1 MAQLNITYKRSKS
14 HKWLDTFP
22 ELCWHH
28 HIFPR
33 KSAMF
38 VMSRNTDI
46 DCVLIHNLFCF
57 TFFELLKAVLINLGK
72 ILMISAK
79 LATPGLLKIKVV
91 WNKGYDVISSVDEV
105 INKISSGDS
114 SHIVNVVMWIKF
126 GNPSITM
133 RELVINCFYKNL
145 TRKINFFEGCS
156 WFKFKSLGLTPGM
169 ALEFYISVAIELNLK
184 VKVFRANYN
193 VCRNYR
199 GKREHFALFSL
210 NHPPPTHSEYGYGF
224 SLYEIMPIKQNIS
237 VEDNSPWKLINT
249 SQTAYQSEKW
259 F

>member
-14 HKWLDTFP
+14 NKWLDTFP

-33 KSAMF
+33 KSAIF

-57 TFFELLKAVLINLGK
+57 TFFELLKVVLINLVK

-145 TRKINFFEGCS
+145 TKKINFFEGCS

-184 VKVFRANYN
+184 VRKFSGLITTFAEITGERGNILCFSVSTTHPLPILSTVMVF
-193 VCRNYR
+193 
-199 GKREHFALFSL
+199 
-210 NHPPPTHSEYGYGF
+210 
-224 SLYEIMPIKQNIS
+224 LYT
-237 VEDNSPWKLINT
+237 KLC
-249 SQTAYQSEKW
+249 Q
-259 F
+259 